1 MNKYNETEKVLLLK
15 AYIESGMS
23 YCSFARSH
31 NIPVNSFSFMLQE
44 YGHPDVSSLLEL
56 MKKVNLPTTV
66 ESLQAQLSKE
76 RKEHEAELK
85 RLKKEL
91 DKEKLRSLANS
102 TMIDLAEKM
111 FNISIRKKIRCQVI
125 STLSQ
130 GKAAEDPI
138 TSVSF
143 LCDYFGITRQGYYKH
158 VERSSEVNVL
168 QTSIVLY
175 AMIFFIYNL
184 SYNLSII
191 I

>member
-23 YCSFARSH
+23 YCSFAKSH
-31 NIPVNSFSFMLQE
+31 NTLVSSFSFMLQK
-44 YGHPDVSSLLEL
+44 YGHPDVSSLLKL

-111 FNISIRKKIRCQVI
+111 FNISIRKK
-125 STLSQ
+125 SDA
-130 GKAAEDPI
+130 K
-138 TSVSF
+138 
-143 LCDYFGITRQGYYKH
+143 
-158 VERSSEVNVL
+158 
-168 QTSIVLY
+168 
-175 AMIFFIYNL
+175 
-184 SYNLSII
+184 
-191 I
+191 

>member
-31 NIPVNSFSFMLQE
+31 NIPVSSFSFMLQK

-102 TMIDLAEKM
+102 TMI
-111 FNISIRKKIRCQVI
+111 
-125 STLSQ
+125 T
-130 GKAAEDPI
+130 
-138 TSVSF
+138 
-143 LCDYFGITRQGYYKH
+143 
-158 VERSSEVNVL
+158 
-168 QTSIVLY
+168 
-175 AMIFFIYNL
+175 
-184 SYNLSII
+184 
-191 I
+191 

>member
-15 AYIESGMS
+15 AYIKSGMS
-23 YCSFARSH
+23 YCSFAKSH
-31 NIPVNSFSFMLQE
+31 NTLVSSFSFMLQK

-102 TMIDLAEKM
+102 TLIDLAEKM
-111 FNISIRKKIRCQVI
+111 FNISIRKK
-125 STLSQ
+125 SDA
-130 GKAAEDPI
+130 K
-138 TSVSF
+138 
-143 LCDYFGITRQGYYKH
+143 
-158 VERSSEVNVL
+158 
-168 QTSIVLY
+168 
-175 AMIFFIYNL
+175 
-184 SYNLSII
+184 
-191 I
+191 

>member
-23 YCSFARSH
+23 YCSFAKSH
-31 NIPVNSFSFMLQE
+31 NTLVSSFSFMLQK

-102 TMIDLAEKM
+102 TMIDLAEKT
-111 FNISIRKKIRCQVI
+111 FNISIRKNPMPSNQRLVSGQSSRGSNNLCK
-125 STLSQ
+125 LS
-130 GKAAEDPI
+130 
-138 TSVSF
+138 
-143 LCDYFGITRQGYYKH
+143 L
-158 VERSSEVNVL
+158 
-168 QTSIVLY
+168 
-175 AMIFFIYNL
+175 
-184 SYNLSII
+184 
-191 I
+191 

>member
-15 AYIESGMS
+15 AYIDSGMS
-23 YCSFARSH
+23 YCSFAKSH
-31 NIPVNSFSFMLQE
+31 NTLVSSFSFMLQK

-111 FNISIRKKIRCQVI
+111 FNISIRKNPMPSNQHLVSGQSSRGSNNLCK
-125 STLSQ
+125 LS
-130 GKAAEDPI
+130 
-138 TSVSF
+138 
-143 LCDYFGITRQGYYKH
+143 L
-158 VERSSEVNVL
+158 
-168 QTSIVLY
+168 
-175 AMIFFIYNL
+175 
-184 SYNLSII
+184 
-191 I
+191 

>member
-15 AYIESGMS
+15 AYIDSGMS
-23 YCSFARSH
+23 YCSFAKSH
-31 NIPVNSFSFMLQE
+31 NTLVSSFSFMLQK

-111 FNISIRKKIRCQVI
+111 FNISIRKNPMPSNQRLVSGQSSRGSNNLCK
-125 STLSQ
+125 LS
-130 GKAAEDPI
+130 
-138 TSVSF
+138 
-143 LCDYFGITRQGYYKH
+143 L
-158 VERSSEVNVL
+158 
-168 QTSIVLY
+168 
-175 AMIFFIYNL
+175 
-184 SYNLSII
+184 
-191 I
+191 